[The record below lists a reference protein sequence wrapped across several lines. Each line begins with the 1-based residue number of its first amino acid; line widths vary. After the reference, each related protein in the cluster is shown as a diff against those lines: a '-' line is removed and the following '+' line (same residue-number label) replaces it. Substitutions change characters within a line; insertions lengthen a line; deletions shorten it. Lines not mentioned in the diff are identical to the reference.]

1 MTAGGA
7 PVAQGVLVLRQP
19 LDLSATLGA
28 LRRGGGDPAVRRE
41 GIGPWSMW
49 WWATRTPHG
58 PALLRLRHLPPAV
71 LGGGPHGVVEAS
83 AWGEGAAC
91 AVDGAAEL
99 LGEDQDDSGF
109 VPRAEH
115 AVLVSAWRRH
125 RGVRVPRT
133 RAVFEALA
141 GAAIEQVVTG
151 VEAHRAWRDLLRRF
165 GEPAPGGLHDAGPG
179 GPSAPGG
186 PAEGMRVPPSARA
199 WAAIPSWEWL
209 RAGVEERRRRVVLHA
224 ARCAPALERTVH
236 LPPERV
242 EPALRTLP
250 GVGVWTAAEVR
261 HRAHGDPDAFSF
273 ADYHVAKNVSYA
285 LTGEVLDDAGCAEV
299 IECYRG
305 HRYRVQRL
313 LELDGVARPRRAA
326 RMTLPT
332 HVPVAT
338 GMRS

>member
-1 MTAGGA
+1 MDRAGGA
-7 PVAQGVLVLRQP
+7 GAAPAAQRTLVLRQP
-19 LDLSATLGA
+19 LDLSATLGP
-28 LRRGGGDPAVRRE
+28 LRRGGGDPAVRRV
-41 GIGPWSMW
+41 GIGPWATW
-49 WWATRTPHG
+49 WWATRTPAG
-58 PALLRLRHLPPAV
+58 TALMSLQHLP
-71 LGGGPHGVVEAS
+71 GGGPHGAVRAA
-83 AWGEGAAC
+83 AWGAGADC
-91 AVDGAAEL
+91 AVAGVPEL
-99 LGEDQDDSGF
+99 LGEDQDGSAF

-115 AVLVSAWRRH
+115 AALVSAWRRH

-165 GEPAPGGLHDAGPG
+165 GEVAPGGLHDAGAV

-186 PAEGMRVPPSARA
+186 PAEGMRVPPTARE

-209 RAGVEERRRRVVLHA
+209 RAGVEERRRRVVVGA
-224 ARCAPALERTVH
+224 SRCAPALERTVL

-285 LTGEVLDDAGCAEV
+285 LTGQVLDDAGCAEV

-313 LELDGVARPRRAA
+313 LELDGIARPRRAA